1 MVATTFWGARMRV
14 VLPELVSCE
23 IHEHGVIEAPL
34 TAQFIEL
41 VGPGA
46 VVYDVGA
53 HLGYYSALAAALGGT
68 VHAFEPSSGT
78 LPDLR
83 ANVPGRVTI
92 VPAALWD
99 HETTFE
105 LKDFGAAH
113 SAVNTLLSPKD
124 EDLSDPVDAYAVDAT
139 TVDSYVERTRDVPTF
154 IKIDA
159 EGAEL
164 QVLRGAETTLVTA
177 RPYVSVEVGDTREQR
192 TSRPALEFALKMD
205 YAAYDLT
212 DRGPT
217 PHTLR
222 EGYPYGNVL
231 LIPRETKPP
240 LPAALDAGA

>member
-1 MVATTFWGARMRV
+1 MRV

-34 TAQFIEL
+34 TALFLEL
-41 VGPGA
+41 VGPGT
-46 VVYDVGA
+46 VFYDVGA
-53 HLGYYSALAAALGGT
+53 HLGYYSALAAALGAT
-68 VHAFEPSSGT
+68 VHTFEPSHGP

-83 ANVPGRVTI
+83 ANVPGNVTV

-99 HETTFE
+99 QETTLE

-124 EDLSDPVDAYAVDAT
+124 EHLSEPVETYPVDAT
-139 TVDSYVERTRDVPTF
+139 TVDRYVERTRDVPMF

-164 QVLRGAETTLVTA
+164 QVLRGAEATLATA
-177 RPYVSVEVGDTREQR
+177 RPYVTVEVGDTREQR
-192 TSRPALEFALKMD
+192 TSRPALEFALERD

-212 DRGPT
+212 DAGLT

-222 EGYPYGNVL
+222 DDYPYGNVL
-231 LIPRETKPP
+231 LIPRGTKPP
-240 LPAALDAGA
+240 VLSGLSATS